1 MKRVLTVCAAT
12 LALAIGTYAAWLGVP
27 RHGWF
32 VERTGVLD
40 SVSASGFEA
49 DGVMFETVALGSST
63 GLAVDLRVNR
73 PATGGG
79 RLPVVLLVGGQRTG
93 KDAVDLAG
101 RPEGVAFVA
110 IDYPY
115 DGNRDPE
122 GFWGSLAIAPAVQRT
137 FLDTPPALSLVVGW
151 LLEQPWVD
159 PLRIDLVGASLG
171 VPFAAVAGA
180 IDSRIARVWLLHG
193 GADNVSWV
201 AHAGRKHI
209 DNETLRRIAAR
220 LALLL
225 VHGPSFDTAQ
235 WIRETAP
242 RPVIVVAAKD
252 DDYVPAQAQA
262 PFVELDELAH
272 VELVWTEGLH
282 IGPGRT
288 DELRQLLDIVLSRI
302 IASGPVMEPPV
313 N

>member
-1 MKRVLTVCAAT
+1 MKRVLTVCAAA
-12 LALAIGTYAAWLGVP
+12 LALAIGIYAAWLGVP
-27 RHGWF
+27 RHDWF
-32 VERTGVLD
+32 IERAGILD
-40 SVSASGFEA
+40 SAQATGFEA
-49 DGVMFETVALGSST
+49 GGIMYETVALTAST
-63 GLAVDLRVNR
+63 GLRVDLRVNR

-115 DGNRDPE
+115 QGNRDPE
-122 GFWGSLAIAPAVQRT
+122 GLWASLAIAPDVQRT
-137 FLDTPPALSLVVGW
+137 FLDTPPALSLAISW
-151 LLEQPWVD
+151 LVEQPWVD
-159 PLRIDLVGASLG
+159 LTRIDLVGASLG

-180 IDSRIARVWLLHG
+180 IDRRIARVWLLHG

-201 AHAGRKHI
+201 SHAGRKHI
-209 DNETLRRIAAR
+209 DNETLRRVVAR

-225 VHGPSFDTAQ
+225 VHGPSFDTPK

-242 RPVIVVAAKD
+242 RPVIIVAAKD
-252 DDYVPAQAQA
+252 DDYVPPEAQA
-262 PFVELDELAH
+262 PFVELDKLPH

-302 IASGPVMEPPV
+302 VASGPIMEQ
-313 N
+313 

>member
-1 MKRVLTVCAAT
+1 MTMKRVLTVCAAA
-12 LALAIGTYAAWLGVP
+12 LALAIGAYAAWLGVP
-27 RHGWF
+27 RHDWF

-40 SVSASGFEA
+40 SAQATAFEA
-49 DGVMFETVALGSST
+49 DGIMYETVGLAATT

-101 RPEGVAFVA
+101 RPDGVAFVA

-115 DGNRDPE
+115 AGNRDPE
-122 GFWGSLAIAPAVQRT
+122 GFWASLAIAPDVQRT
-137 FLDTPPALSLVVGW
+137 FLDTPPALSLVVAW
-151 LLEQPWVD
+151 LVKQPWAD
-159 PLRIDLVGASLG
+159 PARIDLVGASLG

-180 IDSRIARVWLLHG
+180 IDNRIARVWLLHG

-201 AHAGRKHI
+201 SHAGRKHI
-209 DNETLRRIAAR
+209 DNEMLRRVVAR

-225 VHGPSFDTAQ
+225 VHGPSFDTPK

-242 RPVIVVAAKD
+242 RPVIIVAARD
-252 DDYVPAQAQA
+252 DDYVPPEAQA
-262 PFVELDELAH
+262 PFVALDALEH

-288 DELRQLLDIVLSRI
+288 GELQQLLDIVLSRI
-302 IASGPVMEPPV
+302 VASGPVMER
-313 N
+313 